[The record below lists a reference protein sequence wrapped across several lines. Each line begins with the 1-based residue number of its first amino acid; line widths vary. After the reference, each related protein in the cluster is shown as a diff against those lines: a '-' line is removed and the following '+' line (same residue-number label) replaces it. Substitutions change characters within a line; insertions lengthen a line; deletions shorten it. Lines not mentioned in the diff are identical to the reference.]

1 MQDAHVLVGPEAA
14 LAGGRLELDRFYPG
28 GHSTTVCTLPIL
40 HYRSKKLVK

>member
-28 GHSTTVCTLPIL
+28 GHSIAVRTLPIL
-40 HYRSKKLVK
+40 HYWPKKLAK